1 MKIVIKVYIKQ
12 KGKEHFKVAKT
23 FIKIGMKKGGQEGKR
38 EIVIEWGRDRDRRRE
53 RERKKK
59 EAKGNVEESSFEDQ
73 R

>member
-38 EIVIEWGRDRDRRRE
+38 EIVIE
-53 RERKKK
+53 
-59 EAKGNVEESSFEDQ
+59 
-73 R
+73 